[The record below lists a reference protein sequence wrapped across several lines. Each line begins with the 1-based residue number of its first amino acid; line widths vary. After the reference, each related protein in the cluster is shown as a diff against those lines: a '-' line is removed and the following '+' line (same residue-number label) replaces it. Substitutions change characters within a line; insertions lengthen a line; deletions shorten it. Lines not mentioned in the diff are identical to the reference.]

1 MTDYTLTR
9 TTAPAENF
17 IPDTQLWDHLAL
29 ELTGSPSAPADAQ
42 EQRRANQCR
51 LAAQGYMDGPQ
62 GVLGFCL
69 VTQTWTIKL
78 SHFPD
83 EGIPLPAGP
92 VQSVTSVT
100 YTDTN
105 GDSQVLASSAY
116 TVVGIGDRTGGKIVP
131 AYSTSWPSTRDVP
144 EAVTVAFVAG
154 VGTASAAAAAYP
166 GAVTLGLLYA
176 AEAFEIGEAGNVGY
190 EIFENIAVPRYLNQL
205 GVRRFG

>member
-1 MTDYTLTR
+1 MINYTLTR

-29 ELTGSPSAPADAQ
+29 ELTGSPVAPSDAQ

-51 LAAQGYMDGPQ
+51 LAAQGYMDGPF
-62 GVLGFCL
+62 GILGFCL

-78 SHFPD
+78 PYFPD

-105 GDSQVLASSAY
+105 GTSTVLASSAY
-116 TVVGIGDRTGGKIVP
+116 TVVGIGDRSGASIVP
-131 AYSTSWPSTRDVP
+131 AYSTCWPTTRDVP
-144 EAVTVAFVAG
+144 EAVTVVFVAG
-154 VGTASAAAAAYP
+154 VGTASAATTAYP
-166 GAVTLGLLYA
+166 DAVTLGLLYA
-176 AEAFEIGEAGNVGY
+176 AEAFEIGEAANIGY
-190 EIFENIAVPRYLNQL
+190 EIFENIAVPRYLNKL